1 MEYDFCGWATKNDLK
16 CADGRVIRKNAF
28 KGNDG
33 KTVPLVWN
41 HQHGSA
47 ENVLGHAMLKNK
59 NDGVYAYCKFNAT
72 NAGKH
77 AKEMV
82 KHGDVTNLS
91 ILANNLVQ
99 DGPDVKHGVI
109 REVSLVLAGANPGAF
124 VESVM
129 MHGEPMDIDEEE
141 GIFYTDESISSYLQ
155 HAEDGEDSD
164 DDDDEE
170 EEDEMKGKTIAQI
183 IDGMTEEQKQAMAV
197 VIGQAVEDAK
207 GGGEDEEDEEDEE
220 EDEEVRHSIFD
231 EDDVN
236 ESGYLTHADFVEIMT
251 NAKRVGTFKEA
262 LRDFCEDRGVLM
274 HGINIDTTGMT
285 TATGNQQYAFNDPD
299 MLFPEYKSV
308 NGGAPEWLSR
318 NMDWVNVVM
327 NGVHHTPFSRVK
339 TTYADITEDD
349 ARARGY
355 LKGNMK
361 KEEFFTIMKRT
372 TDPQTIYKKQKID
385 RDDMLDITD
394 FDVIMWLKA
403 EMRLMLNEEIARAIL
418 IGDGRSTDS
427 DDKIKE
433 DHIRPIAK
441 EQPLFNT
448 VVEVAAGANEG
459 ETAKNTIN
467 AAIRA
472 RKNYKGSGN
481 PMMFTTEDVVTE
493 MLLLEDKNG
502 HKLYKTIEE
511 LTTALR
517 VSRIVT
523 VEVMENQKVNEKEL
537 IGIIVN
543 LSDYNVGADKGGDI
557 NTFEQFDIDYNQQ
570 KYLIETRIS
579 GALIKPF
586 SAITLV
592 KGGTASASYMSKS
605 SKSNA

>member
-164 DDDDEE
+164 DDDEE

-207 GGGEDEEDEEDEE
+207 GGGEDEEDEE

-327 NGVHHTPFSRVK
+327 SGVHHTPFSRVK

-448 VVEVAAGANEG
+448 VVEVTAGANEG

-586 SAITLV
+586 SALTLV
-592 KGGTASASYMSKS
+592 KGGTTSASYMSKS

>member
-164 DDDDEE
+164 DDDEE

-207 GGGEDEEDEEDEE
+207 GGGEDEEDEE